1 MRTSRSRHILSALA
15 IATVIAAFLPACSSS
30 SNPSPQPST
39 PAPPSAWQ
47 TVLNQIQPD
56 GSVSVTT
63 ALSAFVLAVGP
74 VPGVS
79 APAGP
84 PQIIPS
90 GTLAVTWVLR
100 HWKDLNKD
108 QQSAVLTDM
117 GVPTATNQPAAYVAP
132 AKAPTTDPNLAC
144 LTADSAGAAKYR
156 AMIDAIVPT
165 ITARLGRPLT
175 VAAGTFVSVNT
186 KDLEPKSNGEPSLM
200 YTWRC
205 TKPKSNVTS
214 GCTIHV
220 NATTASGAFTDSELR
235 SFMTHEVMHC
245 FLYDKFG
252 AAYDTMPPW
261 YVEGAPT
268 WVLTDVGGG
277 DGSNKLSSFWTEYLD
292 TVAKPLSQRSYDA
305 LGFFVHLAE
314 TGTDPWKVIDPIG
327 AALAKNPTTAAG
339 FAAAGVTPA
348 FLDSWG
354 SGYLQG
360 RYPGKAWTSTG
371 TNLPPYQPAVADKGH
386 VANGATLTITS
397 PAFAPMAAQI
407 DVDATVVLVNP
418 GAGTAG
424 RLSLGGGQDST
435 LDNGG
440 PFCTAAACQCPAGS
454 AGAGTKFTHISSGQQ
469 FVGLSAGAKAGSVTL
484 VGLSLE
490 DFCAKPPTAC
500 IVGQWTGVGFDV
512 HLQDITE
519 TGGAGVTMHIDP
531 KGNLTVVFDGMK
543 PVNFSGKGASGS
555 FVYNGRVSG
564 RIKLPPGGATSGTWE
579 YASAADIKGLTATV
593 HVTSPVELDLGPID
607 LLELASEF
615 GAGAVSSEPMIAGG
629 WTCSGNTMTTTPPA
643 NSEVSGTWTLTRT
656 GPG

>member
-1 MRTSRSRHILSALA
+1 MRTSRSRHILGGLA
-15 IATVIAAFLPACSSS
+15 IASVVAAFLPACTSSS
-30 SNPSPQPST
+30 SPSPRTST

-47 TVLNQIQPD
+47 SVLDQIQPD

-63 ALSAFVLAVGP
+63 ALSAFALAIGP

-100 HWKDLNKD
+100 HWKELTPD
-108 QQSAVLTDM
+108 QRSAVRTDL
-117 GVPTATNQPAAYVAP
+117 GAPAAATQPAAYVMP

-144 LTADSAGAAKYR
+144 LTADSAGAVKYR
-156 AMIDAIVPT
+156 AMINAIVPT
-165 ITARLGRPLT
+165 IAAKLGRPLT

-186 KDLEPKSNGEPSLM
+186 KDLELGTNGKPSLL

-205 TKPKSNVTS
+205 TKPRTDVTS

-220 NATTASGAFTDSELR
+220 NATTASGVFTDAELR
-235 SFMTHEVMHC
+235 SFLTHEVMHC

-252 AAYDTMPPW
+252 AAYDDMPAW

-268 WVLTDVGGG
+268 WVMADIGGG
-277 DGSNKLSSFWTEYLD
+277 SDKLSSFWTRYLD
-292 TVAKPLSQRSYDA
+292 TVAKPLSQRSYDG

-314 TGTDPWKVIDPIG
+314 TGTDPWRVIDTIG
-327 AALAKNPTTAAG
+327 VSMVKNPTTAAG
-339 FAAAGVTPA
+339 FAAARVTPA

-371 TNLPPYQPAVADKGH
+371 TNMPAYQPAVADKGH

-397 PAFAPMAAQI
+397 PAFAPMAAQV

-418 GAGTAG
+418 DAGTAG

-435 LDNGG
+435 LDRGS

-454 AGAGTKFTHISSGQQ
+454 AGAGTTFTHITSGQE
-469 FVGLSAGAKAGSVTL
+469 FVGLSAGAKGGSVAL
-484 VGLSLE
+484 VGLSLD
-490 DFCAKPPTAC
+490 DFCAKPATAC
-500 IVGQWTGVGFDV
+500 IVGQWTGVGFDL
-512 HLQDITE
+512 HLHDATE
-519 TGGAGVTMHIDP
+519 TGGAGVKLHIDP

-543 PVNFSGKGASGS
+543 PILFSGSAAAGS
-555 FVYNGRVSG
+555 FVYNGRIIG
-564 RIKLPPGGATSGTWE
+564 RIKLPSRGATSGTWQ
-579 YASAADIKGLTATV
+579 YDSAADIKGLTATV
-593 HVTSPVELDLGPID
+593 HLTSPGVFDLGPID
-607 LLELASEF
+607 VLQLASAF
-615 GAGAVSSEPMIAGG
+615 GGAVSIEPMIAGG
-629 WTCSGNTMTTTPPA
+629 WTCSGNTMTTTPPP
-643 NSEVSGTWTLTRT
+643 NSGVSGTWTLTRT